1 MAIEIIGKLMSILP
15 EQTGVSARGP
25 WKKGAFLIETL
36 EQYPKTVQI
45 VTLGD
50 KADDVSRFSIGQLLK
65 VSINLESREY
75 NGKYYTDAKAWKID
89 AHTEG
94 TNPQAASN
102 QSAQTPNQQTPF
114 PRTEP
119 ITNFSNNTSNDENDL
134 PF

>member
-45 VTLGD
+45 ITMGD

-94 TNPQAASN
+94 NAPQQHQPSG
-102 QSAQTPNQQTPF
+102 QTPNQQTPF
-114 PRTEP
+114 PPTEP
-119 ITNFSNNTSNDENDL
+119 ITNFNNNASNDDNDL